1 MSGVNR
7 QITLAARPVGFPKE
21 SDFKMVEIAMPEPA
35 AGEVLLRT
43 TYLSVDPYMRGR
55 MNDAKSYAPSFQIGQ
70 PIQGGVVAKVV
81 KSYDERFSEGD
92 YVQGMLPWQDYSVA
106 SGSSLQKLDP
116 KLAPLSTALGVL
128 GMPGL
133 TAYFGLIEICH
144 PKAGETVFVSGAAGA
159 VGTIVGQIGKII
171 GCRVVGSAG
180 AEDKVDYLVNTLGF
194 DAAFNYKTVT
204 DYAAELHELCPGAQ

>member
-144 PKAGETVFVSGAAGA
+144 PKAGVNQHE
-159 VGTIVGQIGKII
+159 
-171 GCRVVGSAG
+171 
-180 AEDKVDYLVNTLGF
+180 KVTR
-194 DAAFNYKTVT
+194 
-204 DYAAELHELCPGAQ
+204 